1 MFKNVVCSMIK
12 KIFYILITSL
22 SISCATYKSAIHAD
36 KSDLTIA
43 FGSCNNHKKENL
55 LWKEIAKH
63 QPKVWIWGGDNT
75 YSDTKN
81 MDVLKRDYQVV
92 LDNKDYQALQK
103 NTKIVGTWDDHDYG
117 LNDGGA
123 EFSAK
128 KESQQAFLDFMGVS
142 KTDKRRQQEGVYDA
156 EMVKTPKGKVKIINL
171 DTRYFRS
178 KLTKNTNTKKRY
190 QPNKYGE
197 GTMLGNVQWAWL
209 EKELNTSTADFNVI
223 MSSVQFLSAEH
234 GFETWG
240 NMPHEVDKLKA
251 LIKTSK
257 AKGVLIVSGDRHIS
271 EFSKTTIDGMA
282 YPLIDFTSSGLTH
295 AYTDYVFEA
304 NPFRIG
310 EVVPKI
316 AYGLLLFDF
325 AKKEI
330 AMQIRG
336 VNDVLLGELKQ
347 AY

>member
-1 MFKNVVCSMIK
+1 MIK
-12 KIFYILITSL
+12 NTLYFTIISL
-22 SISCATYKSAIHAD
+22 SISCATSKTTANAD
-36 KSDLTIA
+36 KADLTIA
-43 FGSCNNHKKENL
+43 FGSCNDHKKENF
-55 LWKEIAKH
+55 LWKEIIKH

-81 MDVLKRDYQVV
+81 MSVLKRDYQVV

-103 NTKIVGTWDDHDYG
+103 VAKIVGTWDDHDYG
-117 LNDGGA
+117 LNDGGV

-142 KTDKRRQQEGVYDA
+142 KTDKRRGQEGVYHS
-156 EMVKTPKGKVKIINL
+156 EMVETKKGKVKIITL

-178 KLTKNTNTKKRY
+178 KLTKNTFTKKRY
-190 QPNKYGE
+190 LPNKYGE
-197 GTMLGNVQWAWL
+197 GTMLGEAQWAWL
-209 EKELNTSTADFNVI
+209 TKELNTSTADFNVV
-223 MSSVQFLSAEH
+223 MSSVQFLSWEH

-251 LIKTSK
+251 LIKASK
-257 AKGVLIVSGDRHIS
+257 AKGVVLMSGDRHIS
-271 EFSKTTIDGMA
+271 EFSKTTIEGMA

-295 AYTDYVFEA
+295 AYTEYVFEA

-310 EVVPKI
+310 DVVPKI

-325 AKKEI
+325 TKKEI
-330 AMQIRG
+330 TMQIRG
-336 VNDVLLGELKQ
+336 INDVLLGELKQ